1 MSSNL
6 DMLIEERKFAQE
18 AGDMDKVMEI
28 DAMIQLHFGNQPQGG
43 EAMGRAIKLKYRSKG
58 SPKGGEIL
66 KKKKKKTKNVMRG
79 TGAAIR
85 GTKFSGV
92 F

>member
-28 DAMIQLHFGNQPQGG
+28 DAMIQLHFGNQPQEG
-43 EAMGRAIKLKYRSKG
+43 EVMGRKIRMRSKG

>member
-28 DAMIQLHFGNQPQGG
+28 DAMIQLHFGNQPQEG
-43 EAMGRAIKLKYRSKG
+43 EKEAQRVEKCLKRKRRKLKTLCVGQEPRLEGLSF
-58 SPKGGEIL
+58 PE
-66 KKKKKKTKNVMRG
+66 
-79 TGAAIR
+79 
-85 GTKFSGV
+85 FSSV
-92 F
+92 